1 MPGSQALAAG
11 SDATASQCN
20 TLQYAVM
27 ETYNSSSCVQLPAGS
42 TFDEEESEG
51 GARRE
56 FSGARGREIAD
67 DSGEQ
72 MLHRSIAQSH
82 GDGRGEYIRQE
93 VAELR
98 DHIIQLGGEGWGERE
113 GGRGRA
119 DGDDESDNV
128 EARELRRQI
137 AHLVV
142 ARSLQKHQADE
153 LREQVGEKEGERE
166 EERERKRKKE
176 RKKESQRGERRKKRQ
191 RERKRG
197 KNKKQKERA
206 RENSRANA
214 RAIARA
220 IAKKS
225 PDNSWSG
232 KFLFSK
238 CDIVNLRDS
247 VCVCMCVYD
256 CMCVCECVQLE
267 EMLDRGSNDESP
279 RSSAFSSPDIREE
292 SSGRAGDE
300 EHQPNCVEARQGRQ
314 KESYP
319 RREGIAFSRR
329 RSNDLHQSYNYTGLG
344 ESCITHDLLKEEDLS
359 LAISQK
365 ECKFDVQGHAG
376 SERESQRQIE
386 GDLESAEVKELSELV
401 RVLEGICIFVR
412 LRFFHVSFG
421 CAWCE
426 Q

>member
-1 MPGSQALAAG
+1 MLPTHTYPSHAQSEHHLLENERACERACKGEDDWHIPPLRSRARTDEHPYELAAQGRVCHVAHNMPGSQALAAG

-220 IAKKS
+220 IAKKES
-225 PDNSWSG
+225 
-232 KFLFSK
+232 
-238 CDIVNLRDS
+238 RQ
-247 VCVCMCVYD
+247 
-256 CMCVCECVQLE
+256 QLE
-267 EMLDRGSNDESP
+267 RKIS
-279 RSSAFSSPDIREE
+279 
-292 SSGRAGDE
+292 
-300 EHQPNCVEARQGRQ
+300 
-314 KESYP
+314 
-319 RREGIAFSRR
+319 
-329 RSNDLHQSYNYTGLG
+329 
-344 ESCITHDLLKEEDLS
+344 LL
-359 LAISQK
+359 
-365 ECKFDVQGHAG
+365 
-376 SERESQRQIE
+376 
-386 GDLESAEVKELSELV
+386 
-401 RVLEGICIFVR
+401 
-412 LRFFHVSFG
+412 
-421 CAWCE
+421 
-426 Q
+426 

>member
-1 MPGSQALAAG
+1 MCYQHTPIRHMPSL
-11 SDATASQCN
+11 SIICSK
-20 TLQYAVM
+20 
-27 ETYNSSSCVQLPAGS
+27 
-42 TFDEEESEG
+42 

-56 FSGARGREIAD
+56 FSGAKGREIAD

-153 LREQVGEKEGERE
+153 LREQ
-166 EERERKRKKE
+166 
-176 RKKESQRGERRKKRQ
+176 
-191 RERKRG
+191 
-197 KNKKQKERA
+197 
-206 RENSRANA
+206 
-214 RAIARA
+214 
-220 IAKKS
+220 
-225 PDNSWSG
+225 
-232 KFLFSK
+232 
-238 CDIVNLRDS
+238 
-247 VCVCMCVYD
+247 
-256 CMCVCECVQLE
+256 LE

-279 RSSAFSSPDIREE
+279 RSSAFSSPDIEKKV
-292 SSGRAGDE
+292 ADE
-300 EHQPNCVEARQGRQ
+300 QGMRNTNPSVEARQGRQ

-359 LAISQK
+359 LAIREK

-401 RVLEGICIFVR
+401 RVLEAEISQQRDAMMTYDDIVCSVDSLQSQGKRGGGGGGEEVMHLYRTKECIYT
-412 LRFFHVSFG
+412 
-421 CAWCE
+421 A
-426 Q
+426 QD